1 LLDQV
6 ADWLTAEAQRTRTRW
21 GERMPEAAV
30 LGALS
35 TFVALLALAEGA
47 SFALVAVLWLAVA
60 VTIWAPWRRVE
71 VEHDVAEE
79 REPQAISRGR
89 GELAS

>member
-1 LLDQV
+1 
-6 ADWLTAEAQRTRTRW
+6 
-21 GERMPEAAV
+21 
-30 LGALS
+30 
-35 TFVALLALAEGA
+35 
-47 SFALVAVLWLAVA
+47 
-60 VTIWAPWRRVE
+60 VE